1 MNNKY
6 IVQDINIEEYYFYLI
21 LSVETSVNMVVV
33 AATSAAGGVFLLVL
47 AGIGAAIYIN
57 ARKRRLEGGRNKM
70 NPFDSL
76 L

>member
-1 MNNKY
+1 
-6 IVQDINIEEYYFYLI
+6 
-21 LSVETSVNMVVV
+21 MVVV
-33 AATSAAGGVFLLVL
+33 AATTAAGGVFLLVL

-57 ARKRRLEGGRNKM
+57 ARKRRLAGGQNKM